1 MILCPV
7 CNSGGAVKVGDT
19 YACMNCGNRWEAKPQ
34 SLTYTFPWAFG
45 TTLYLPEIHYGKVR
59 KANKKRLV
67 GYEVTAHGVR
77 AKVVD
82 YNPHSVTEYFRLDR
96 LYETEAEAMS
106 AKGADA

>member
-7 CNSGGAVKVGDT
+7 CNSGGAVKVGNI
-19 YACMNCGNRWEAKPQ
+19 YFCQNCGNRWEAKPQ

-45 TTLYLPEIHYGKVR
+45 TTLYLPEVHYGKVR
-59 KANKKRLV
+59 KADKKRLI
-67 GYEVTAHGVR
+67 GYEVTERGVR
-77 AKVVD
+77 AEVVD

-106 AKGADA
+106 AKEADT